1 MVAQP
6 QKSTGEQF
14 SLRLKAFYVAL
25 FLTLGVQLPFLPV
38 WLTAKGL
45 DAGSIGIV
53 LAIPAVIRII
63 AIPVATRMA
72 DRRDAVRGVIILA
85 AAGATAGFG
94 ALAFA
99 QGAAAIMLLYALA
112 SAAYAPVMMLADTYA
127 LRGLAPRGR
136 AYGPVRVWG
145 SAAFIVASFGAGAL
159 LDLMA
164 PVDLIWLMVAA
175 MAIATA
181 AAFALAPLGMEPAGG
196 LPNRAS
202 AAHLLRNPAFLLAIA
217 AASLVQAS
225 HAVYYGFSTIDWQ
238 ASGYDGGVIG
248 ALWALGVIAEIALF
262 ALSVRLPSTITPLAL
277 MLVGAAGAAVR
288 WSVMTTAPSV
298 ILLPALQCLHAFS
311 FGTTHLGA
319 LAFVSRMAP
328 PGAAATAQGYFA
340 VALGATMAVATALA
354 GVLYGRFGSGAYAA
368 MAVLAV
374 AGGLCALAARR
385 AQRNLPHQ

>member
-1 MVAQP
+1 MAAQP

-45 DAGSIGIV
+45 DAGAIGIV

-181 AAFALAPLGMEPAGG
+181 AAFALAPLGLEPAGG

-202 AAHLLRNPAFLLAIA
+202 AAHLLRNPAFLAAIA

-225 HAVYYGFSTIDWQ
+225 HAVYYGFSTLDWQ

-248 ALWALGVIAEIALF
+248 ALWALGVLAEIALF

-288 WSVMTTAPSV
+288 WSVMATAPPA

-328 PGAAATAQGYFA
+328 PGAGATAQGYFA

-385 AQRNLPHQ
+385 AQRSLPHQ

>member
-99 QGAAAIMLLYALA
+99 QGAGAIMLLYALA

-288 WSVMTTAPSV
+288 WSVMATAPSV